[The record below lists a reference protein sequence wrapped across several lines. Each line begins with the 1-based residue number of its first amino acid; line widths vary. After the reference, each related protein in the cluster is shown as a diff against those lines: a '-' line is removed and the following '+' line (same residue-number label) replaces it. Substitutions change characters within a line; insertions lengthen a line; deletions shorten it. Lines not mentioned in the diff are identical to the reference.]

1 MKTKTTSASTNGKET
16 VRFLFSDFY
25 GDSIKRLKIA
35 IWALV
40 IFQVIFVPC
49 VIIAINSLWGAIL

>member
-1 MKTKTTSASTNGKET
+1 MKSKTTSTNGKET
-16 VRFLFSDFY
+16 ISYLFADLY
-25 GDSIKRLKIA
+25 GDSLKRLKYA

-49 VIIAINSLWGAIL
+49 VIIAISSLWGAIL